1 MKKLSLTALLA
12 TSALFGATDA
22 QIIDFYKRMV
32 PENVSVTIE
41 QRDQNPQIKGYDIVT
56 VKLSDGNQT
65 QSDTIFAKDGL
76 IFPDI
81 IRSEE
86 RRVGKEC

>member
-65 QSDTIFAKDGL
+65 QIGRAH
-76 IFPDI
+76 
-81 IRSEE
+81 
-86 RRVGKEC
+86 V